1 MSCYEIKQKYLSA
14 APFFIKQGFCNR
26 RCIKVCKNWLGHKEC
41 NIVPNSMAK
50 AKIIHD
56 KNPNPFCTMGLE
68 KGKYMKSRDK

>member
-1 MSCYEIKQKYLSA
+1 
-14 APFFIKQGFCNR
+14 
-26 RCIKVCKNWLGHKEC
+26 
-41 NIVPNSMAK
+41 MAK